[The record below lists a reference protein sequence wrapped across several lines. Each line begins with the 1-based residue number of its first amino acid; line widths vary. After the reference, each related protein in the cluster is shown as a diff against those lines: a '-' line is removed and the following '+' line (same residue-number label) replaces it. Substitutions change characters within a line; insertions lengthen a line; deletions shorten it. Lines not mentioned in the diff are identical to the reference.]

1 MVKEGRNDHWYLE
14 IARKK
19 LEHKLGWGSVDEWSS
34 EDFQTLSEAILA
46 STGLSLSVTTL
57 KRLVGRVNYN
67 ATPHPSTLNA
77 VARFLGHANWRAFKQ
92 ALNIPP
98 EAQKVKTTASAS
110 KPETS
115 SSPAPQSTQKN
126 QKWLAYLLPAAV
138 LVLIMIVAIASRKK
152 DQISPISAVEKEQVR
167 FSTDPVTEGIP
178 NTVIFNYD
186 LKAIDGEVFEIQQ
199 SWDKTKRFVIDP
211 QEKEATCTYY
221 YPGYYRAK
229 IVVDDQIIK
238 EHDLFVPSNG
248 WMAAIESGPVPRY
261 ILPKE
266 WQQTPY
272 LSVDEAVIEDL
283 HGKAEIPNLAYYLV
297 QDFGDLKSTDF
308 HLQTRLRHT
317 FRDGNAVC
325 QYSSLTINCTRG
337 FIRIPMSVAGC
348 VGELVARFNGLNFD
362 GRKTNLSGLAYQEK
376 GWQEIDLEMKDQV
389 FRVKVNDQDV
399 LEGKLPT
406 DPGRIVGI
414 RYKFEGAGEVD
425 QLMVWN
431 HQKELL
437 VNELFGK

>member
-19 LEHKLGWGSVDEWSS
+19 LEHKLGWGSVHEWSS

-46 STGLSLSVTTL
+46 STDLSLSVTTL

-92 ALNIPP
+92 ALNTPT
-98 EAQKVKTTASAS
+98 EAQEVKTTPIISKPAINSIEASA
-110 KPETS
+110 
-115 SSPAPQSTQKN
+115 STQKN
-126 QKWLAYLLPAAV
+126 QKWLAYLLPAGV

-152 DQISPISAVEKEQVR
+152 DQITPVSDANRAQVS
-167 FSTDPVTEGIP
+167 FSTNPVAEGIP
-178 NTVIFNYD
+178 NTVVFNYD
-186 LKAIDGEVFEIQQ
+186 LHSIDGEVFEIQQ
-199 SWDKTKRFVIDP
+199 SWDETKRFVINP

-229 IVVDDQIIK
+229 IVVDDQIIQ

-261 ILPKE
+261 ILPTE
-266 WQQTPY
+266 WQQTPF
-272 LSVDEAVIEDL
+272 LSVHDTAIEDL
-283 HGKAEIPNLAYYLV
+283 HGREEIPNLAYYLV
-297 QDFGDLKSTDF
+297 EDFGELKSTDF
-308 HLQTRLRHT
+308 RLQTRLRHT
-317 FRDGNAVC
+317 FQDGNAAC

-337 FIRIPMSVAGC
+337 FIRIPMSAAGC
-348 VGELVARFNGLNFD
+348 VGELIARFSGLNFD
-362 GRKTNLSGLAYQEK
+362 GRKTNLSGLAYQEQE
-376 GWQEIDLEMKDQV
+376 WQEIDLEMKDKV
-389 FRVKVNDQDV
+389 FRVKVNDQNV
-399 LEGKLPT
+399 LEGELPT

-425 QLMVWN
+425 QLMVWD
-431 HQKELL
+431 HQREVL
-437 VNELFGK
+437 VNEQFGK